1 MKVLIIEPEFE
12 GHHISLYIR
21 SLVKEFKKNKV
32 DYRLLTTKKTIN
44 SIPYKIINKEFKLK
58 KKTIESV
65 GIIKSKNVSF
75 FNLLLHQIKYFFFIK
90 RNISKV
96 KKKFKFDV
104 IYFGH
109 LDPFFFI
116 FALWSNFIGHKNI
129 TGLLCNIRFYQSE
142 FKIKK
147 FQLVDLV
154 KKYLFIVFL
163 ESKVIKKIF
172 IIDELFNLYL
182 NRNIKNKTYLKK
194 VCHVPEAGKLKKIS
208 KQENFKKEMGI
219 KKKDKIIL
227 LYGDIKKR
235 KGVLELLKLCENKK
249 MPKNIKVVIAGKQSR
264 EVSSIINKI
273 NYKKLL
279 RNQVYIINKFINFEE
294 EGRLFS
300 ISDLIWL
307 AYSGGSDGSS
317 GVLKQA
323 SISGKPIIESGRGL
337 ISWINDKYKIGIKIK
352 LDNINYSIIKIS
364 NVLSDKK
371 KYKFFK
377 KNIINYKKKFN
388 PIYFSRNIY
397 KEIIRIRLDT

>member
-44 SIPYKIINKEFKLK
+44 SIPFKIIDKEFKLK

-65 GIIKSKNVSF
+65 GIVKSKNISF
-75 FNLLLHQIKYFFFIK
+75 FNLLLYQIKYFLFIK
-90 RNISKV
+90 KNISNV

-116 FALWSNFIGHKNI
+116 FALGSNFIGHKNI

-163 ESKVIKKIF
+163 KSKVVKKIF

-182 NRNIKNKTYLKK
+182 NKNIKNQNYLKK
-194 VCHVPEAGKLKKIS
+194 ICHVPEAGKLKKIS

-219 KKKDKIIL
+219 KKKEKIIL

-235 KGVLELLKLCENKK
+235 KGVLELLRLSENKK
-249 MPKNIKVVIAGKQSR
+249 MPENIKVVIAGKQSR
-264 EVSSIINKI
+264 EISSMINKT
-273 NYKKLL
+273 NFKKLL
-279 RNQVYIINKFINFEE
+279 GNQVYIINKFINFEE
-294 EGRLFS
+294 EGKLFS

-352 LDNINYSIIKIS
+352 LDNIDYSIMKIS
-364 NVLSDKK
+364 NLLLDKK

-377 KNIINYKKKFN
+377 KNIISYKKKFN

-397 KEIIRIRLDT
+397 KEIISVELD

>member
-21 SLVKEFKKNKV
+21 SLVKEFKKNQI

-44 SIPYKIINKEFKLK
+44 SIPYKIIDKEFKLK
-58 KKTIESV
+58 KNTIESV

-75 FNLLLHQIKYFFFIK
+75 FNLLLYQMKYFFFIK
-90 RNISKV
+90 KNISKV
-96 KKKFKFDV
+96 EKKFNFDV

-116 FALWSNFIGHKNI
+116 FALLSNFIGHKNI

-154 KKYLFIVFL
+154 KKYLFMVFL
-163 ESKVIKKIF
+163 KSKVIKKIF

-182 NRNIKNKTYLKK
+182 SKNIKNKAYLKK

-208 KQENFKKEMGI
+208 KQENFKKKIGI
-219 KKKDKIIL
+219 KKEDKIIL

-235 KGVLELLKLCENKK
+235 KGVLELLKLCKNKK

-264 EVSSIINKI
+264 EISSIINKTNI
-273 NYKKLL
+273 KKILS
-279 RNQVYIINKFINFEE
+279 NQVYIINKFINFEE
-294 EGRLFS
+294 EARLFS

-323 SISGKPIIESGRGL
+323 AISGKPIIESGRGL

-364 NVLSDKK
+364 DVLSDKN
-371 KYKFFK
+371 KYQFFK

-388 PIYFSRNIY
+388 PIYYLLF
-397 KEIIRIRLDT
+397 IILYI

>member
-1 MKVLIIEPEFE
+1 
-12 GHHISLYIR
+12 
-21 SLVKEFKKNKV
+21 
-32 DYRLLTTKKTIN
+32 
-44 SIPYKIINKEFKLK
+44 
-58 KKTIESV
+58 
-65 GIIKSKNVSF
+65 
-75 FNLLLHQIKYFFFIK
+75 
-90 RNISKV
+90 
-96 KKKFKFDV
+96 
-104 IYFGH
+104 
-109 LDPFFFI
+109 
-116 FALWSNFIGHKNI
+116 
-129 TGLLCNIRFYQSE
+129 
-142 FKIKK
+142 
-147 FQLVDLV
+147 
-154 KKYLFIVFL
+154 
-163 ESKVIKKIF
+163 
-172 IIDELFNLYL
+172 
-182 NRNIKNKTYLKK
+182 
-194 VCHVPEAGKLKKIS
+194 
-208 KQENFKKEMGI
+208 MGI

-279 RNQVYIINKFINFEE
+279 SNQVYIINKFINFEE

-388 PIYFSRNIY
+388 QIYFSRNIY